1 MDEEDNIWLDLVN
14 QKLINDNLIKNEITS
29 EQFETLIDCFEKE
42 AYLQISLKEQEQNN
56 RTFDGKFLNLQNQK
70 LN

>member
-1 MDEEDNIWLDLVN
+1 MDEEDNVWLDLVN

-29 EQFETLIDCFEKE
+29 EQFETLMDCFEKE

-56 RTFDGKFLNLQNQK
+56 RTIDGKFL
-70 LN
+70 

>member
-14 QKLINDNLIKNEITS
+14 KKLINDNLIKNEITS
-29 EQFETLIDCFEKE
+29 EQFETLMDCFEKE

-56 RTFDGKFLNLQNQK
+56 RTIDGKYFK
-70 LN
+70 IYEIKS

>member
-14 QKLINDNLIKNEITS
+14 KKLINDNLIKNEITS
-29 EQFETLIDCFEKE
+29 EQFETLMDCFEKE

-56 RTFDGKFLNLQNQK
+56 RTIDGKYF
-70 LN
+70 

>member
-14 QKLINDNLIKNEITS
+14 KKLINDNLIKNEITS
-29 EQFETLIDCFEKE
+29 EQFETLMDCFEKE

-56 RTFDGKFLNLQNQK
+56 RTIDGRYF
-70 LN
+70 

>member
-14 QKLINDNLIKNEITS
+14 KKLINDNLIKNEITS
-29 EQFETLIDCFEKE
+29 EQFETLMDCFEKE

-56 RTFDGKFLNLQNQK
+56 RTVDGKYFK
-70 LN
+70 IYEIKS